1 MFRFKSKLMGNDMTG
16 LNYITNEKGE
26 KTFLLLPLSKKKR
39 YSIEE
44 IEDLQ
49 DAIAYELLKDEES
62 VDFFEGIDSIISK
75 KEK

>member
-1 MFRFKSKLMGNDMTG
+1 MTG

-26 KTFLLLPLSKKKR
+26 KTYLLLPLSKNKR
-39 YSIEE
+39 YTIEE

-62 VDFFEGIDSIISK
+62 VEFFEGIDSIISK